1 MLVAP
6 GARREGA
13 DLENHA
19 ATTPED
25 LDYCRRAVAEGDEDY
40 SLSLNYAIEAD
51 RARLAALYAFQIELR
66 RIPAIVSE
74 PPLGEIRLQWWREAL
89 DEIAAG
95 APARAHPVVSLLAAS
110 GAVGGEM
117 RDVAEGLI
125 DARARLLYEP
135 RFASLDDLREFLRG
149 AEAPLARLALGAS
162 AACPAMAAA
171 SLAEAYAL
179 ARFAPQLAPALAN
192 EASAA
197 AAHLRAQTASGIIQL
212 SPADAG
218 RLAPLSLTRGYAAR
232 ADGRRWPVMKR
243 LAMFRAVLT
252 GRF

>member
-1 MLVAP
+1 M
-6 GARREGA
+6 
-13 DLENHA
+13 DNHA
-19 ATTPED
+19 KATLEE
-25 LDYCRRAVAEGDEDY
+25 LDYCLRAVAEGDEDL
-40 SLSLNYAIEAD
+40 SLALNYAIEAD

-66 RIPAIVSE
+66 RIPALVSE
-74 PPLGEIRLQWWREAL
+74 PPLGEIRLQWWREAI

-95 APARAHPVVSLLAAS
+95 APGRAHPVVSLLAAS

-149 AEAPLARLALGAS
+149 AETPLARLALGAV
-162 AACPAMAAA
+162 ATCPATVAA
-171 SLAEAYAL
+171 SLAEACAL
-179 ARFAPQLAPALAN
+179 ARFAPQLAPALAS
-192 EASAA
+192 EAATAA
-197 AAHLRAQTASGIIQL
+197 THLRAQAASGTIRF

-218 RLAPLSLTRGYAAR
+218 RLAPLSLTRGYVAR

-243 LAMFRAVLT
+243 LAMFWAVLT